1 MSATTLA
8 ELTVDHLGDSATEAD
23 LAAFVAAARA
33 YAEALVINVRVGPVT
48 EPERGAINILTPEER
63 RVVLLAAARAK
74 AAGIVGDAS
83 ATTPGR
89 RWPASDEETR

>member
-33 YAEALVINVRVGPVT
+33 YAEAEGVDEGVAIDAIWDDGDCWPNVVRW
-48 EPERGAINILTPEER
+48 APEE
-63 RVVLLAAARAK
+63 
-74 AAGIVGDAS
+74 
-83 ATTPGR
+83 ATQ
-89 RWPASDEETR
+89 AETRR